1 MLSDP
6 TFFTQVLDYY
16 NYPTIAPGMRL
27 DTLFIH
33 HQKVPLERIN
43 DSQLMPL
50 CKERTTVS

>member
-6 TFFTQVLDYY
+6 AFFTQVLDDY

-50 CKERTTVS
+50 CKKRTTVS